1 MIFFLG
7 IIISPTVIIA
17 IDSSIDIS
25 MFYGV
30 AEENEEKT
38 NEKNIEIE
46 SLFYEM
52 KERKRT
58 LTLIP
63 KINKAFYVFK
73 KYTKPHLNLVF
84 PPPDFLL
91 S

>member
-1 MIFFLG
+1 MG

-25 MFYGV
+25 MFNGV
-30 AEENEEKT
+30 AEEHEEKT
-38 NEKNIEIE
+38 NEKHIEIE
-46 SLFYEM
+46 SLFFEIND
-52 KERKRT
+52 KE
-58 LTLIP
+58 LTLALNL
-63 KINKAFYVFK
+63 KKDKAFYVFK

>member
-1 MIFFLG
+1 MFFG
-7 IIISPTVIIA
+7 IIISPTAIIA

-25 MFYGV
+25 MFFGV
-30 AEENEEKT
+30 AEENEEKV

-46 SLFYEM
+46 SLFHEIN
-52 KERKRT
+52 EREH
-58 LTLIP
+58 TLILNM
-63 KINKAFYVFK
+63 KKNKAFYVFK

-84 PPPDFLL
+84 PPPDYLF